1 MARTA
6 GDLRGWL
13 ALTALGAAAVL
24 QPLACNDGA
33 EGEPPPAADV
43 MLELLAGVGPEV
55 VQPALSRASEAAEQL
70 VAASVAWASAESAGG
85 DTAAARASAQEAWRA
100 LMERWQEV
108 EVLQIGP
115 AASSLTA
122 VGGQDLRD
130 EVYSWPTTN
139 PCRVDQETVYGGYAQ
154 PDFFEV
160 SLVNSYGLDALET
173 LLFSEPAVNA
183 CPGQVDINAEGT
195 WDALGED
202 GVQQRRADYAVVL
215 AGGVRDVVAGLSQ
228 AWDPAGGD
236 FSGQVARAGEQGSP
250 YASPEQAL
258 NAVFDALFY
267 VELQTKDKKLGRP
280 LGLLDCAGT
289 DCADEVETP
298 VAGGSN
304 VWIAAN
310 LRSFRALFVGG
321 EGTGMDELVR
331 SLGEPELAD
340 AVLSALDQA
349 DAAAAALTVPVDVAA
364 TADPAPALAL
374 HAAVKGVTD
383 LLKGDLATLLVL
395 QVPSEAAGDND

>member
-1 MARTA
+1 MVRTA

-13 ALTALGAAAVL
+13 VLVALGAAALV
-24 QPLACNDGA
+24 QPLACNDGSKA
-33 EGEPPPAADV
+33 PPPTADV
-43 MLELLAGVGPEV
+43 LLELLADVGPEV
-55 VQPALSRASEAAEQL
+55 VEPALLGASQSADAL
-70 VAASVAWASAESAGG
+70 VAACLAWAETESAGG
-85 DTAAARASAQEAWRA
+85 DTSSARASAQEAWRGA
-100 LMERWQEV
+100 MERWQEV

-122 VGGQDLRD
+122 VAGLDLRD

-173 LLFSEPAVNA
+173 LLFSAPAVNA
-183 CPGQVDINAEGT
+183 CPGQVDINADGS
-195 WDALGED
+195 WDTLGED
-202 GVQQRRADYAVVL
+202 GVQQRRADYAVVV
-215 AGGVRDVVAGLSQ
+215 AGGVRDTIVSLQQ
-228 AWDPAGGD
+228 AWSAQGGD
-236 FSGQVARAGEQGSP
+236 FSGKVARGGEEGSP

-267 VELQTKDKKLGRP
+267 VELQTKDKKLARP

-298 VAGGSN
+298 VAGGSQ

-310 LRSFRALFVGG
+310 LRSFRALFTGG
-321 EGTGMDELVR
+321 AGTGMDELVR
-331 SLGEPELAD
+331 SLGEEELAD

-364 TADPAPALAL
+364 TTDPAPALAL
-374 HAAVKGVTD
+374 HAAIKGVTD